1 MGKSFKLK
9 TQNNKKTKKVE
20 EEFRKLESLYVKDK
34 PTTIYP
40 VFFNFNEQWEPNV
53 SPLTISEPSSL
64 WDGTPVIK

>member
-20 EEFRKLESLYVKDK
+20 EEFRKLESPYVKDK

-40 VFFNFNEQWEPNV
+40 VFFDFLNEYEPPKVHFKMEPN
-53 SPLTISEPSSL
+53 IIWE
-64 WDGTPVIK
+64 

>member
-20 EEFRKLESLYVKDK
+20 EEFRKLESPYVKDK

-40 VFFNFNEQWEPNV
+40 VFFDFLNDYYPHKVKFDMNKESLFN
-53 SPLTISEPSSL
+53 
-64 WDGTPVIK
+64 K